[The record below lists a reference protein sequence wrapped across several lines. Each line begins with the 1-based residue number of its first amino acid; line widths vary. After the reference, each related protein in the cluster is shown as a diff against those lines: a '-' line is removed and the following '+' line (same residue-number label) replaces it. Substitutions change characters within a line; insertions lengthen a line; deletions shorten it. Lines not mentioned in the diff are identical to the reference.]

1 MLDVYAQL
9 DSDIELDTEHS
20 DDFDEENFA
29 VEEAPTEVELM
40 VMLSG
45 IVLDDGQ
52 VLLKRRTSDRI
63 KQRRFALDAPRLFV
77 RRGDRLEIG
86 GRCARIIDPLTQHSA
101 AVDEIDG

>member
-45 IVLDDGQ
+45 IVPDA
-52 VLLKRRTSDRI
+52 
-63 KQRRFALDAPRLFV
+63 RF
-77 RRGDRLEIG
+77 G
-86 GRCARIIDPLTQHSA
+86 
-101 AVDEIDG
+101 